1 MKHYRLLIVVATIAV
16 ASCKTAPAPTA
27 VATPADA
34 RYRYLVDPRTGWKG
48 TPNEAIDRR
57 FDAAWKLIVAGDFTN
72 ARKRLD
78 EIRARDATYAP
89 ADLAEAAIRIQEG
102 QPEAAR
108 AIVDPLALRYPQYI
122 GPQIYQAEIDIAET
136 RIRSA
141 YDRYREI
148 IQRPDAPP
156 SASTRYAELQTR
168 LFDQLYGAALNAAPE
183 DAIRL
188 LHDALQVNPVATA
201 ARILLVQKLVAL
213 RQFDEAKREL
223 DPMLNTSAVDQPEV
237 QEALAEID
245 VGHGQYEEA
254 IIRYE
259 RLVRRD
265 TSGRYTQRLEQ
276 VKEQFAAANMP
287 PQVLRAMDA
296 DVITRADLAVLMYWK
311 IASIRFAQN
320 LPAPPIAID
329 ISEAPGRDEIIRA
342 IALGIY
348 QMDPVT
354 RRVNPDAIV
363 NGTALARIA
372 ARVLTLRGASCVRGI
387 PTDAILS
394 TCGVSLVADD
404 TPVSGR
410 MATAVLE
417 RVDRAISR

>member
-1 MKHYRLLIVVATIAV
+1 LKHHRLLIVVAALAA
-16 ASCKTAPAPTA
+16 ASCKTAPAPPAVTA
-27 VATPADA
+27 PIEV
-34 RYRYLVDPRTGWKG
+34 RFRYLVDPRTGWKG
-48 TPNEAIDRR
+48 TPNEAVDGR
-57 FDAAWKLIVAGDFTN
+57 FDAAWNLILIGDFTN

-89 ADLAEAAIRIQEG
+89 AHLAEAAMRIAEG

-108 AIVDPLALRYPQYI
+108 AIVDPIASRYPQYI
-122 GPQIYQAEIDIAET
+122 AAQIYQAEIDVAET

-156 SASTRYAELQTR
+156 AASTRYAELQTR
-168 LFDQLYGAALNAAPE
+168 LFDQLYGAALNAPPE

-188 LHDALQVNPVATA
+188 LHDALEVNPVATA
-201 ARILLVQKLVAL
+201 ARLLLVQKLIAL
-213 RQFDEAKREL
+213 LQLDEAKREL

-237 QEALAEID
+237 QEALAEIE
-245 VGHGQYEEA
+245 VGHGQFEEA

-259 RLVRRD
+259 RLARRD
-265 TSGRYTQRLEQ
+265 TSGRYARRLEQ

-287 PQVLRAMDA
+287 PQVLRAMEA

-320 LPAPPIAID
+320 VPAPPIAID
-329 ISEAPGRDEIIRA
+329 ISEAPGRDEVIRA

-354 RRVNPDAIV
+354 RRVNPDTIV
-363 NGTALARIA
+363 NGAALARIA
-372 ARVLTLRGASCVRGI
+372 GRVLTLRGASCARSV
-387 PTDAILS
+387 PPDAILS
-394 TCGVSLVADD
+394 ACGVSLSADD
-404 TPVSGR
+404 APVSGR
-410 MATAVLE
+410 TATAVLE
-417 RVDRAISR
+417 QVDRAISR

>member
-1 MKHYRLLIVVATIAV
+1 LKYHSLLIVVATIAV
-16 ASCKTAPAPTA
+16 ASCKTAPTPSVAPA
-27 VATPADA
+27 PGEA
-34 RYRYLVDPRTGWKG
+34 RFRYLVDPRTGWKG
-48 TPNEAIDRR
+48 TPNEAVDRR
-57 FDAAWKLIVAGDFTN
+57 FDAAWKLILIGDFTN

-89 ADLAEAAIRIQEG
+89 ADLAEAAIRIMEG

-108 AIVDPLALRYPQYI
+108 AIVDRIALRDPQYLA
-122 GPQIYQAEIDIAET
+122 PRIYQAEIDIAEV

-141 YDRYREI
+141 YDQYREI

-156 SASTRYAELQTR
+156 AASTRYAELQTR
-168 LFDQLYGAALNAAPE
+168 VFDQLYGAALNASPE

-188 LHDALQVNPVATA
+188 LHDALQVNPSATA
-201 ARILLVQKLVAL
+201 ARLLLVQKLVEL

-223 DPMLNTSAVDQPEV
+223 DPMLNTSAVDQAEV

-259 RLVRRD
+259 RLTRRD
-265 TSGRYTQRLEQ
+265 TSGRYARRLEQ

-287 PQVLRAMDA
+287 PQVIRAMEA

-311 IASIRFAQN
+311 VASIRFAQN
-320 LPAPPIAID
+320 VPAPPIAID

-363 NGTALARIA
+363 NGAALARIA
-372 ARVLTLRGASCVRGI
+372 ARVLTLRGASCARGV
-387 PTDAILS
+387 PSDAIPS
-394 TCGVSLVADD
+394 ACGVSLAADD
-404 TPVSGR
+404 APVSGR
-410 MATAVLE
+410 TATAVLE
-417 RVDRAISR
+417 QVDRAISR

>member
-1 MKHYRLLIVVATIAV
+1 MAV
-16 ASCKTAPAPTA
+16 ASCKTAPTPPVAAAPDQT
-27 VATPADA
+27 
-34 RYRYLVDPRTGWKG
+34 RFRYLVDPRTGWKG
-48 TPNEAIDRR
+48 TPNEAVDRR
-57 FDAAWKLIVAGDFTN
+57 FDAAWKLILIGDFTD

-89 ADLAEAAIRIQEG
+89 GDLAEAAIRIVEG

-108 AIVDPLALRYPQYI
+108 VIVDRIALANPQYI
-122 GPQIYQAEIDIAET
+122 APQVYQAEIDIAET

-148 IQRPDAPP
+148 VQRADAPP
-156 SASTRYAELQTR
+156 AASTRYAELQTR
-168 LFDQLYGAALNAAPE
+168 VFDQLYGAALSAAPE
-183 DAIRL
+183 DAIRF
-188 LHDALQVNPVATA
+188 LHDALQVNPGATA
-201 ARILLVQKLVAL
+201 ARLLLVQKLVAL
-213 RQFDEAKREL
+213 RQFDEARGEL

-265 TSGRYTQRLEQ
+265 TSGRYTRRLEQ
-276 VKEQFAAANMP
+276 VKEQYAAANMP
-287 PQVLRAMDA
+287 PQVLRAMEA

-320 LPAPPIAID
+320 VPAPPIAID

-354 RRVNPDAIV
+354 RRVNPDATV
-363 NGTALARIA
+363 NGAALARIA
-372 ARVLTLRGASCVRGI
+372 GRVLTLRGASCARGV
-387 PTDAILS
+387 PSDAIPS
-394 TCGVSLVADD
+394 VCGVSLAADD
-404 TPVSGR
+404 APVSGR
-410 MATAVLE
+410 TAMAVLE
-417 RVDRAISR
+417 QVDRAIAR

>member
-1 MKHYRLLIVVATIAV
+1 LKHRRLLIVIAAIAV
-16 ASCKTAPAPTA
+16 ASCKTVPTPPAVTAPSE
-27 VATPADA
+27 V
-34 RYRYLVDPRTGWKG
+34 RFRYLVDPRTGWKG
-48 TPNEAIDRR
+48 APNEAVDRR
-57 FDAAWKLIVAGDFTN
+57 FDAAWKLILIGDFAN

-78 EIRARDATYAP
+78 EVRARDATYVP
-89 ADLAEAAIRIQEG
+89 ANLAEAAIRIAEE

-108 AIVDPLALRYPQYI
+108 AIVDPIAIRDPQYI
-122 GPQIYQAEIDIAET
+122 AAQIYQAEIDVAET

-141 YDRYREI
+141 YDRYRDI

-156 SASTRYAELQTR
+156 AASTRYAELQTR
-168 LFDQLYGAALNAAPE
+168 VFDQLYGAALNAPPE

-188 LHDALQVNPVATA
+188 LHDALQVNPAATA
-201 ARILLVQKLVAL
+201 ARLLLVQKLVAL
-213 RQFDEAKREL
+213 RQLDEAKQEL

-245 VGHGQYEEA
+245 VGHGQFEEA

-259 RLVRRD
+259 RLARRD
-265 TSGRYTQRLEQ
+265 TSGRYARRLEQ

-287 PQVLRAMDA
+287 PQVLRAMEA

-320 LPAPPIAID
+320 VPAPPIAID
-329 ISEAPGRDEIIRA
+329 ISEAPGRDEVIRA

-354 RRVNPDAIV
+354 RRVNPDTIL
-363 NGTALARIA
+363 NGAALARIA
-372 ARVLTLRGASCVRGI
+372 ARVLTLRGASCARGV
-387 PTDAILS
+387 PPDAILS
-394 TCGVSLVADD
+394 ACGVSLIADD
-404 TPVSGR
+404 APISGR
-410 MATAVLE
+410 TATAVLE
-417 RVDRAISR
+417 QVDRAISR